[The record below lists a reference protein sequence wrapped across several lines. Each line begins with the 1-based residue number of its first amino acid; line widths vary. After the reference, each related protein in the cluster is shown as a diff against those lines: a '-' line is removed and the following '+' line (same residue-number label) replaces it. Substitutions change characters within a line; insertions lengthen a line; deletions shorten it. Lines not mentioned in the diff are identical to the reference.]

1 MDVDDIVRMRLL
13 RGELPSGEAEALRRR
28 AAGDPVLAAEL
39 ARLEGVWQA
48 IGPDSS
54 ALPRP
59 GFATAVMARARA
71 EGKPG
76 SAVSWAYAPLWAKA
90 AAVVA
95 LAVGV
100 ALGSSLMSLGTES
113 QASAATATSQ
123 SSQVAQVTPTLAED
137 YADALQGS
145 LADDTTSGTEA
156 RQ

>member
-1 MDVDDIVRMRLL
+1 MEVDDIVRMRLL
-13 RGELPSGEAEALRRR
+13 RGELPPGEAEALRRR
-28 AAGDPVLAAEL
+28 AAGDPALAAEL
-39 ARLEGVWQA
+39 ARLEDVWQA
-48 IGPDSS
+48 IGPDPSV
-54 ALPRP
+54 LPRP
-59 GFATAVMARARA
+59 GFATAVMARARG

-76 SAVSWAYAPLWAKA
+76 GAVSWTYAPMWAKA

-95 LAVGV
+95 LAAGV

-113 QASAATATSQ
+113 QAVAATTASQ

-145 LADDTTSGTEA
+145 LVDDNTSGTEV